1 MKPARTYWFAP
12 KRFGIGYSPASW
24 QGWALL
30 AIYVALMIAMP
41 QLLPEGGHFR
51 IVIMIALTIGFL
63 IIAFSKTRTSRS

>member
-30 AIYVALMIAMP
+30 AIYAASMIAMP
-41 QLLPEGGHFR
+41 RLLPEGGHIR
-51 IVIMIALTIGFL
+51 VVTMAALTVGFL
-63 IIAFSKTRTSRS
+63 IIAFSKTNTSRS